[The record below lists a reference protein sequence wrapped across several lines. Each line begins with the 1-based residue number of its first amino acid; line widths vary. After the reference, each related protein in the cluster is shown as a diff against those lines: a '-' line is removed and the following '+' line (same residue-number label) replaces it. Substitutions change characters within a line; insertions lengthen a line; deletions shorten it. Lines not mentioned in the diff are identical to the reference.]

1 MSIRKKNKENIH
13 IFDDFPDKK
22 GVDTRLQSA
31 QNALLLQE
39 DTIRRGERE
48 RKTMLDQITALERQ
62 LLALDGDK
70 KQLIVRIYF
79 FFSDKNETFSI
90 VYLSLRRKMVL
101 LNQVNLVY
109 PMRNVT

>member
-1 MSIRKKNKENIH
+1 LFLI
-13 IFDDFPDKK
+13 DKK

-62 LLALDGDK
+62 LLGLDTDK
-70 KQLIVRIYF
+70 KQILVRILIISLKKKKTLF
-79 FFSDKNETFSI
+79 FILIGKNEFSKI
-90 VYLSLRRKMVL
+90 E
-101 LNQVNLVY
+101 
-109 PMRNVT
+109 

>member
-1 MSIRKKNKENIH
+1 MFLI
-13 IFDDFPDKK
+13 DKK

-62 LLALDGDK
+62 LLGLDTDK
-70 KQLIVRIYF
+70 KQILVRILIISLKKKKTLF
-79 FFSDKNETFSI
+79 FILIGKNEFSKI
-90 VYLSLRRKMVL
+90 E
-101 LNQVNLVY
+101 
-109 PMRNVT
+109 

>member
-1 MSIRKKNKENIH
+1 MSFEE
-13 IFDDFPDKK
+13 DKK

-62 LLALDGDK
+62 LLATETEK
-70 KQLIVRIYF
+70 KQIIVRFCFIFRKIIF
-79 FFSDKNETFSI
+79 F
-90 VYLSLRRKMVL
+90 
-101 LNQVNLVY
+101 
-109 PMRNVT
+109 